1 MADPTN
7 GASGSSVDTRAA
19 PGAMPHEVRGDPNS
33 TETCCEEFL
42 YPVKEPGRKRS
53 TEPSGTD
60 PPIRSVAGPG
70 PAPAFSLRRPR
81 SSPTEIRHRRWRVG
95 IAEARTVGFS
105 QSIFVADRPASTE
118 PWSCVKHL
126 CSRRPRW
133 HPGRPRGARPTPLW
147 DFGRS
152 HAAAVKGR
160 FAGLRPPLTAAD
172 YLLETPAPVLRIT
185 HVTPAPYRHLW
196 DSRRH
201 SILSGPR
208 TRWREIS
215 ALRSLFGMSLEAVYR
230 GSSRSKYQ
238 CCTALRNHSSLV
250 SG

>member
-1 MADPTN
+1 MTGRVHPRCDRCQASSQLKGTNSAYERARTCTNEYWRALADSEVINRNFLADPTN

-60 PPIRSVAGPG
+60 PPIRSVADPG

-126 CSRRPRW
+126 CSRRPR
-133 HPGRPRGARPTPLW
+133 
-147 DFGRS
+147 
-152 HAAAVKGR
+152 
-160 FAGLRPPLTAAD
+160 
-172 YLLETPAPVLRIT
+172 
-185 HVTPAPYRHLW
+185 
-196 DSRRH
+196 
-201 SILSGPR
+201 
-208 TRWREIS
+208 
-215 ALRSLFGMSLEAVYR
+215 
-230 GSSRSKYQ
+230 
-238 CCTALRNHSSLV
+238 
-250 SG
+250 